1 MDHRVMY
8 DTKLIDIETTGLN
21 PFAEGAAILQ
31 LGYVDSKGV
40 HVCHLADVDPYGW
53 KATLHRVTSR
63 WKYVGGH
70 NVKFDL
76 VWLRHFG
83 VELEAVYDTMIEAHL
98 VNSERSV
105 SLKSLMADEM
115 GGDWTYQGSWD
126 GSDSEG
132 MARYLVKDL
141 IATKK
146 LHELN
151 LKQLTKAQ
159 KNLHDKV
166 IIPVLNTLVGSEHA
180 GILVSRDKLEY
191 TREKTQEDINQCL
204 DKLLEYVPES
214 IPRDMDIKWGTT
226 GFQRWLLFDHLGI
239 EPTEIGKPT
248 KSWPE
253 GAPSM
258 SSKALSKIDHPI
270 VAHIRELSRLNKVN
284 SGFIGPYT
292 EQLSPESRLYT
303 SFRMA
308 GTRTGRLSSG
318 SLVPNKGK
326 QKGFG
331 INLQQ
336 VPKNPLIRGLM
347 VAPEGYKVLEADFS
361 QLELRVAAA
370 LSGDEAMLEVYRQNG
385 DIHHETATALG
396 HGVSVARVKAKAV
409 NFGFLYGMSARTFVE
424 FAKVSYGEDVPMDEA
439 EAFREAYFSRFPG
452 LRPWHARAKRW
463 AHKHGYAQT
472 LFGRRRYLPDLESPD
487 PGDVAL
493 AERQAVNT
501 PVQGTG
507 SDCLMMAI
515 ARLSKMNIPDCSI
528 FGLVHDSVLMYV
540 PQENATEI
548 GETVKSVMET
558 PIKGLNVPLV
568 ADVNISDCW
577 GGN

>member
-1 MDHRVMY
+1 MH

-21 PFAEGAAILQ
+21 PFAEDAAILQ
-31 LGYVDSKGV
+31 LGWIDLEGI
-40 HVCHLADVDPYGW
+40 HICHLADVNPSGW
-53 KATLHRVTSR
+53 QERLLEVTSGWTR
-63 WKYVGGH
+63 VGGH

-76 VWLRHFG
+76 VWLRQFG
-83 VELEAVYDTMIEAHL
+83 VSLEAEYDTMVEAHL

-105 SLKSLMADEM
+105 SLKALMANEM

-126 GSDSEG
+126 GSDPEG
-132 MARYLVKDL
+132 MARYLAKDL

-146 LHELN
+146 LHERSR
-151 LKQLTKAQ
+151 KELTKAQ
-159 KNLHDKV
+159 VSLHDNV
-166 IIPVLNTLVGSEHA
+166 IIPVLNILVESEHN
-180 GILVSRDKLEY
+180 GIYVSRKKLEY
-191 TREKTQEDINQCL
+191 AEIKTKEDTDKCL
-204 DKLLEYVPES
+204 SELMSYVPNEL
-214 IPRDMDIKWGTT
+214 PEGMDVKWGTT
-226 GFQRWLLFDHLGI
+226 KFQRWLLFDHLGI

-258 SSKALSKIDHPI
+258 SSKALSKMDHPV
-270 VAHIRELSRLNKVN
+270 VAHIRELSRLNKVQ
-284 SGFIGPYT
+284 SGFIEPYKS
-292 EQLSPESRLYT
+292 QLSSASRLYT

-318 SLVPNKGK
+318 ALVPPTHKGG
-326 QKGFG
+326 GFG

-347 VAPEGYKVLEADFS
+347 IAPDGYKVLEADFS
-361 QLELRVAAA
+361 QLELRIAAA
-370 LSGDEAMLEVYRQNG
+370 LSGDKAMLEVYHEGG
-385 DIHHETATALG
+385 DIHHETAVALG
-396 HGVSVARVKAKAV
+396 HGTPVARGKAKSV

-424 FAKVSYGEDVPMDEA
+424 FAKASYGEDVSQEEA

-507 SDCLMMAI
+507 SDCLMLAI
-515 ARLSKMNIPDCSI
+515 ARLSKMSIPDCSI

-540 PQENATEI
+540 PQDNATEI